1 MTNPYF
7 WPGTKIVKSLDNDFN
22 WQQGD
27 SKFLGAMGEYLR
39 QARAG
44 SMGGQITRQY
54 DAKNKTARYTTP
66 TEKPYQKSFTTY
78 SKAVPTKFN
87 GKGDTV

>member
-22 WQQGD
+22 WRQGD
-27 SKFLGAMGEYLR
+27 SKLVKTMREYERQSKAGAMG
-39 QARAG
+39 
-44 SMGGQITRQY
+44 GQVTRQY
-54 DAKNKTARYTTP
+54 DSKKQGYYFEAV
-66 TEKPYQKSFTTY
+66 EKAYQKNFTTY
-78 SKAVPTKFN
+78 SKAVPSKFN

>member
-27 SKFLGAMGEYLR
+27 SKFMHAIREYARQAKAGAMG
-39 QARAG
+39 
-44 SMGGQITRQY
+44 GQVTRQF
-54 DAKNKTARYTTP
+54 DSAKQGYYTTP
-66 TEKPYQKSFTTY
+66 VEKPYQKNFTTY
-78 SKAVPTKFN
+78 SKAVPSRKTQ
-87 GKGDTV
+87 